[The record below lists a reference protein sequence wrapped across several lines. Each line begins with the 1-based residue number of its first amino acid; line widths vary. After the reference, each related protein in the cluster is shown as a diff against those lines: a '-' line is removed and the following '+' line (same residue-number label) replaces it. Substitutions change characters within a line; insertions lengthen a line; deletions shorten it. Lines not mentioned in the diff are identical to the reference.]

1 MEEKNQEKNDSLS
14 VVRTVTDRVKVTDR
28 AFKEKHPNVRM
39 LVGTIAIA
47 GLAILFTEALAA
59 TSGTSLTATFNFVSI
74 TKDTL
79 FWGSIYLA
87 IGMGLTLTYRTLRF
101 ANFAHAEFLT
111 IGGYVAIFLQGL
123 PLFANNGSSLY
134 NLLLP
139 AALLSAFFIS
149 GTIAV
154 ISDILVFKP
163 LRDRNSPP
171 QTMMISSLGL
181 ALVLRSLIYLRFGGA
196 FRYFTPR
203 ERDVLGSFLVPTIRF
218 RWNIGDGSSGFIST
232 STFSVQVIDVIMVA
246 LIFSMILGLF
256 IFLQFTKLGK
266 AIRAT
271 ASNPDL
277 AASSGIN
284 VEGVYRITWFISG
297 GLAGFGGA
305 ILSSTIQFKPDTGA
319 VYLLPAFAVI
329 VLGSV
334 GSLVGAFFAAYIIGF
349 ARAFSDPF
357 LGAMTALPFRQQM
370 TSYRDVVPF
379 VFLIVILLF
388 FSEGIGFKLED
399 KMKEILPKVFKFI
412 LGEPEEDNIKV
423 EPIMVG
429 EKSPQNA
436 VEQTLLSRVFE
447 QFGSLSKIWPLLSS
461 LIVSF
466 LEFIRI
472 YFLYSVIRNFHRK
485 NLYKKWYQNA
495 LFVIFMGILIFIAF
509 SQPAVDQ
516 QAKNNFILEFII
528 YSAIFSIFAISL
540 NIHTG
545 YTGLVNFG
553 VVFFAGIGAITSG
566 LLISKY
572 KVEPL
577 TTLFV
582 GVALAMIIGYLLAFP
597 TLNLRTDYFAIV
609 TISLGE
615 VVRIMLNV
623 EPWLK
628 FRTAD
633 TQDFSVPGI
642 ANIRGFGR
650 DWWESNFEQHYFTF
664 LAGFSVVTLIVIFLI
679 IEYLVNSPYGRVWK
693 TIREDEDVAET
704 YGYDVFKYKATSL
717 AIGAGVAAAGGAIWA
732 WLLVNIFPDI
742 MNPVTST
749 FLVWGAFILG
759 GKANNKG
766 MVVGSTFLALTSRVV
781 RNLSNV
787 DREQVLLI
795 RIMDELFR
803 FFVVDIGGLI
813 FGKSSWQAYFGPN
826 RKDVVLDLTFLQ
838 VLAIG
843 ATIIIFTIFFNR
855 GLIPEMP
862 YRPQRKERGN
872 T

>member
-1 MEEKNQEKNDSLS
+1 MEEKENDRLTFRGRISS
-14 VVRTVTDRVKVTDR
+14 
-28 AFKEKHPNVRM
+28 FKEERPKTHFVVSAVII
-39 LVGTIAIA
+39 L
-47 GLAILFTEALAA
+47 GLASLFTEALA
-59 TSGTSLTATFNFVSI
+59 TISGNSLTATFNFASI

-123 PLFANNGSSLY
+123 PLFVKNNGPLY
-134 NLLLP
+134 NFLLP
-139 AALLSAFFIS
+139 VALLGAFVIS
-149 GTIAV
+149 GLIA
-154 ISDILVFKP
+154 IIADIFVFKP

-196 FRYFTPR
+196 FQYFTPR
-203 ERDVLGSFLVPTIRF
+203 ERDEFGSFLVPTIRY
-218 RWNIGDGSSGFIST
+218 RWNIGKGSSGFIST
-232 STFSVQVIDVIMVA
+232 STFSVQIIDLIMIA
-246 LIFSMILGLF
+246 IIFLMILGLF
-256 IFLQFTKLGK
+256 LFLQFTKLGK

-297 GLAGFGGA
+297 GFAGFGGA
-305 ILSSTIQFKPDTGA
+305 ILASTIQFKPDTGA

-334 GSLVGAFFAAYIIGF
+334 GSLVGAFFSAYIIGF

-357 LGAMTALPFRQQM
+357 LGAMSALPFRQQM

-379 VFLIVILLF
+379 VFLIIILLF
-388 FSEGIGFKLED
+388 FSEGIGFMLEE
-399 KMKEILPKVFKFI
+399 KMKEILPKI
-412 LGEPEEDNIKV
+412 LKALDGEPEEEITKA
-423 EPIMVG
+423 EPILVG
-429 EKSPQNA
+429 VKTPQNA
-436 VEQTLLSRVFE
+436 VPMGAMAAFFE
-447 QFGSLSKIWPLLSS
+447 QFGSFIGQIRLQINSMLFQFFKAIKLYDLFIWLRNLHRSH
-461 LIVSF
+461 
-466 LEFIRI
+466 
-472 YFLYSVIRNFHRK
+472 LYQ
-485 NLYKKWYQNA
+485 KWYQLT
-495 LFVIFMGILIFIAF
+495 LFVVFMLILALIAWL
-509 SQPAVDQ
+509 QPAVNFE
-516 QAKNNFILEFII
+516 AKRNFLLEFII

-572 KVEPL
+572 HIEPL
-577 TTLFV
+577 TTMFI
-582 GVALAMIIGYLLAFP
+582 GIALAMVIGYLLAFP

-650 DWWESNFEQHYFTF
+650 DWWEANFSSHYFNF
-664 LAGFSVVTLIVIFLI
+664 LAGFSVIVLILIFFI
-679 IEYLVNSPYGRVWK
+679 VEYLVNSPYGRVWK

-717 AIGAGVAAAGGAIWA
+717 AIGAGVAAAGGAMWA
-732 WLLVNIFPDI
+732 WLLVNIFPDL
-742 MNPVTST
+742 MNPVSST

-759 GKANNKG
+759 GKGNNKG
-766 MVVGSTFLALTSRVV
+766 MIVGSTFLALTSRVV

-787 DREQVLLI
+787 NRDKVLI
-795 RIMDELFR
+795 VKIMDDIFR
-803 FFVVDIGGLI
+803 FFVVDVGGFL
-813 FGKSSWQAYFGPN
+813 FGNSSWQAYFGPN
-826 RKDVVLDLTFLQ
+826 REDVVLDLTFLQ
-838 VLAIG
+838 ILAIG
-843 ATIIIFTIFFNR
+843 VTIIVFTIFFNR

-862 YRPQRKERGN
+862 YRPPRKRMGK
-872 T
+872 